1 MRQPAPLGHLPVDF
15 ESPTASTAASAST
28 SSAAQSA
35 VVLVEKLGRA
45 LHAYGSSA
53 HRLENALDQVSRR
66 LGLRGQF
73 FSTPTAIFASFESRT
88 RPADEAPRTVLLRVE
103 PGEVNLEKL
112 SALDAI
118 LGRVMRGEMLP
129 QEAVKEVDGIVD
141 APPRFG
147 LLLTFLAFALAS
159 GGAARFFGGGP
170 KEWAV
175 ATFVGLL
182 TGLLAWVA
190 EKLPNG
196 GRLYET
202 TAALVA
208 AFVTSAA
215 AWWLAPLSFSVVT
228 ISALIVLVP
237 GLTLTLAMTEL
248 ASRNLMS
255 GSARFSG
262 AMLMFMT
269 IGVGFAVG
277 SRLGR
282 MLFGSIPAWQPTAQ
296 PWWTE
301 VPALAITAGAL
312 VVLFR
317 AHPRDFGWIFVGG
330 AVALAGGRLGASWL
344 GPELGALIG
353 AASVGMSANL
363 FGRLRDRP
371 AAIMQM
377 PGLMLLVPGSL
388 GFKSVAALV
397 AQDTLSGVQ
406 TGFTVALVAISL
418 VTGLL
423 LANVLVPPRRML

>member
-1 MRQPAPLGHLPVDF
+1 MANRSPLGHLPVGF
-15 ESPTASTAASAST
+15 EDPSEPQAPDGPPSIADP
-28 SSAAQSA
+28 A
-35 VVLVEKLGRA
+35 VILVEKLGRA

-53 HRLENALDQVSRR
+53 HRLENALDQVSTR

-73 FSTPTAIFASFESRT
+73 FSTPTAIFASFESRAAG
-88 RPADEAPRTVLLRVE
+88 ADEPLRTVLLRVE

-112 SALDAI
+112 SALDAL
-118 LGRVMRGEMLP
+118 LGRLMRGEILP
-129 QEAVKEVDGIVD
+129 RAAIAEVDAIVE
-141 APPRFG
+141 APHRYG
-147 LLLTFLAFALAS
+147 RLLTFVAFALAS
-159 GGAARFFGGGP
+159 GGASRFFGGGP

-175 ATFVGLL
+175 AGFVGLL

-202 TAALVA
+202 VAAFVA

-215 AWWLAPLSFSVVT
+215 AFWLAPLSFSVVT

-269 IGVGFAVG
+269 IGVGFALG
-277 SRLGR
+277 SRLGTT
-282 MLFGSIPAWQPTAQ
+282 LFGPIPPWTASPQPF
-296 PWWTE
+296 WTE
-301 VPALAITAGAL
+301 ALALAITAGAL
-312 VVLFR
+312 LVLFR
-317 AHPRDFGWIFVGG
+317 ANVADFGWIFLGG
-330 AVALAGGRLGASWL
+330 AIAIVGGRLGATWL
-344 GPELGALIG
+344 GPELGALVG
-353 AASVGMSANL
+353 AASVGVAANL
-363 FGRLRDRP
+363 FARLRDRP
-371 AAIMQM
+371 SAIMQM

-388 GFKSVAALV
+388 GFRSVAALV